1 MLYPYLEFNI
11 YFFKIFFIHVFV
23 SNCICLLRFLFMFF
37 GQSYYYSLFIIIIN
51 LLFYQYIST
60 KWVLIYTYKYKT
72 GQIKQT
78 RSKDPVENIAVL
90 SAGTIFVIR
99 QRLALNRDYWLT
111 HLRKFRK
118 VLFRFP
124 MKDELVLLI
133 I

>member
-1 MLYPYLEFNI
+1 
-11 YFFKIFFIHVFV
+11 
-23 SNCICLLRFLFMFF
+23 MFF

-90 SAGTIFVIR
+90 SAGTIFS
-99 QRLALNRDYWLT
+99 
-111 HLRKFRK
+111 H
-118 VLFRFP
+118 
-124 MKDELVLLI
+124 
-133 I
+133 

>member
-1 MLYPYLEFNI
+1 
-11 YFFKIFFIHVFV
+11 
-23 SNCICLLRFLFMFF
+23 MFF

-90 SAGTIFVIR
+90 SAGTIFC
-99 QRLALNRDYWLT
+99 
-111 HLRKFRK
+111 H
-118 VLFRFP
+118 
-124 MKDELVLLI
+124 
-133 I
+133 